1 MSSTDKKKEQH
12 AAVTRDGELGDSML
26 DSVSGGQGPNDV
38 QKMEPI
44 VVTAKRLVATAP
56 PLQHMEPIVVVAKKP
71 APGLEG
77 EKFASAGTTDIK
89 KP

>member
-1 MSSTDKKKEQH
+1 MSNTEKMKEQQ
-12 AAVTRDGELGDSML
+12 AAVTRDGELGDTLL
-26 DSVSGGQGPNDV
+26 DSVSGGQGPSDV

-56 PLQHMEPIVVVAKKP
+56 PVQHMEPIVVVAKKP
-71 APGLEG
+71 APGLDG
-77 EKFASAGTTDIK
+77 EKFASAGTSEIK

>member
-1 MSSTDKKKEQH
+1 MANKDKKQEQP
-12 AAVTRDGELGDSML
+12 AARSRDGELGDSVL
-26 DSVSGGQGPNDV
+26 DAVSGGQGPKDV

-56 PLQHMEPIVVVAKKP
+56 PVQHMEPIVVVAKKP
-71 APGLEG
+71 TPGLEG
-77 EKFASAGTTDIK
+77 EKFASAGALDTK

>member
-1 MSSTDKKKEQH
+1 M
-12 AAVTRDGELGDSML
+12 
-26 DSVSGGQGPNDV
+26 

-56 PLQHMEPIVVVAKKP
+56 PVQHMEPIVVVAKKP
-71 APGLEG
+71 APGLDG
-77 EKFASAGTTDIK
+77 EKFASAGTSEIK